1 MTIRIQE
8 DMLDY
13 NNNITCNAEQM
24 SNVASHILKYRARE
38 LAWSKESLQIKNAK
52 ITKENYWLYKLS
64 NKVVQSS
71 QLKTFMV

>member
-38 LAWSKESLQIKNAK
+38 LAWSKEQK
-52 ITKENYWLYKLS
+52 IS
-64 NKVVQSS
+64 
-71 QLKTFMV
+71 